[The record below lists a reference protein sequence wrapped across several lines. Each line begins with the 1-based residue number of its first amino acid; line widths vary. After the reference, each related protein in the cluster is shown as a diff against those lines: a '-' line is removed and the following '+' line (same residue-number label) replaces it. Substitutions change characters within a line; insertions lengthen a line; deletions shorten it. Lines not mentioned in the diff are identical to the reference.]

1 MFPRIYSLVNNVTVK
16 NSYFLSASGEGRE
29 KLSCL
34 SNLFCLN
41 GKKNIDIFII
51 QNF

>member
-16 NSYFLSASGEGRE
+16 NSYFLSASGEGER

-34 SNLFCLN
+34 SNFFALME
-41 GKKNIDIFII
+41 KKY
-51 QNF
+51 